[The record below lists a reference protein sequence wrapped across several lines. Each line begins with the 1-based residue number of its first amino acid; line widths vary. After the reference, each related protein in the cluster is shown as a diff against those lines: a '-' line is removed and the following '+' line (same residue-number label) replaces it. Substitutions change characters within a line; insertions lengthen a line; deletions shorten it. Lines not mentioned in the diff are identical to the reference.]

1 MNSTRLESDAEV
13 ALSVVAMKGQ
23 LENMEDEDGWA
34 VVQVPLH
41 SWPIYL
47 ILGFGE
53 HQYLIKLTTVLLFRY
68 EVFTE

>member
-41 SWPIYL
+41 S
-47 ILGFGE
+47 
-53 HQYLIKLTTVLLFRY
+53 
-68 EVFTE
+68 